1 MADKHKLPFK
11 AAEIDEKLRKVDNI
25 ADETIKRLSDSGQI
39 GYEEET
45 LVEVVSET
53 TADFVPMEDLGGLP
67 VVMNGFDPTP
77 GATYTI
83 KWDGVE
89 YVRVATAEG
98 TIGNRGIAGEEDTGE
113 PFIFITEGA
122 IATTEGEHTFSV
134 REHKMV
140 ARGMA
145 EKYLPEI
152 PSCPITIS
160 YTTTGSCIAHI
171 GSNDG
176 QKLDAFLEN
185 GVREFWGYCVNKEGS
200 GSFEIR
206 FIQSNYKYEDGELP
220 NYSSVPFNLGGDI
233 WVIFLDVP
241 GDKILACKL
250 GSFNTTT

>member
-1 MADKHKLPFK
+1 MAEREEHKMSLS

-25 ADETIKRLSDSGQI
+25 ADETIKRLSNSGQI

-45 LVEVVSET
+45 LVEIIPEF
-53 TADFVPMEDLGGLP
+53 TAEFVPMEALGGLP
-67 VVMNGFDPTP
+67 VAAIGFAPIP

-89 YVRVATAEG
+89 YVRVADENG

-113 PFIFITEGA
+113 PFIFGENFA
-122 IATTEGEHTFSV
+122 VATTEGEHTFSV
-134 REHKMV
+134 CEHKMV
-140 ARGMA
+140 ARQMA

-185 GVREFWGYCVNKEGS
+185 GVREFWGYCVNIEGH
-200 GSFEIR
+200 GSFDIR
-206 FIQSNYKYEDGELP
+206 FIQSNYKYDDGALP
-220 NYSSVPFNLGGDI
+220 NYSSVPFSLGGDI
-233 WVIFLDVP
+233 WVIFLDVS
-241 GDKILACKL
+241 GDKTLACKL
-250 GSFNTTT
+250 GSFQS